1 MDRLSPKQR
10 SDNMSRIGSKDTEPE
25 LAVRSTLHELGYRF
39 RLHRRDLPG
48 TPDIVLPKHR
58 TVIFVHGCFW
68 HRHRNCRLSYTP
80 KSNLAFWQQK
90 FGANVARDH
99 RVRQQLRRLGW
110 RVRVVWECQTNS
122 PDALTAKLRA
132 MLVTHVAST
141 SLIKPDGPMRNH
153 AKSPARTSR
162 RGCHRGAI
170 TK

>member
-1 MDRLSPKQR
+1 VDRLSPKQR

-25 LAVRSTLHELGYRF
+25 LAVRSTLHKLGYRF

-99 RVRQQLRRLGW
+99 RVRQHLRRLGW
-110 RVRVVWECQTNS
+110 RVRVLWECQTTA
-122 PDALTAKLRA
+122 PDVLAAKLRA
-132 MLVTHVAST
+132 MLANQVANAT
-141 SLIKPDGPMRNH
+141 RIRPAGPARKC
-153 AKSPARTSR
+153 ATSPARTSR
-162 RGCHRGAI
+162 RGCHQGGI